1 MQSFRTTLAGVLFA
15 CISTAQPPP
24 ETPANPLGQS
34 EQAITEGRDLYNR
47 TCTGCHGLNG
57 AAGDR
62 APALGGGRSYVI
74 RTDEGIFTA
83 IQKGIPGTA
92 MPAFPLQPPDIWKIV
107 AYIRS
112 LRATASDAPV
122 TGNIANGETI
132 FWGKGKC
139 GSCHMIRGRGGISGP
154 DLSNIGGARTLALIV
169 DALTK
174 PKLEV
179 PRIPAGR
186 NRDQRRP

>member
-1 MQSFRTTLAGVLFA
+1 
-15 CISTAQPPP
+15 
-24 ETPANPLGQS
+24 
-34 EQAITEGRDLYNR
+34 
-47 TCTGCHGLNG
+47 
-57 AAGDR
+57 
-62 APALGGGRSYVI
+62 
-74 RTDEGIFTA
+74 
-83 IQKGIPGTA
+83 

-112 LRATASDAPV
+112 LRATASDASV

-154 DLSNIGGARTLALIV
+154 DLSNIGGERTLALIV

-174 PKLEV
+174 PKPEV
-179 PRIPAGR
+179 PRGYRPVEIVTKDGR
-186 NRDQRRP
+186 KLTGIAKNENNFSLQLLDSNDRLQFFTSDELC